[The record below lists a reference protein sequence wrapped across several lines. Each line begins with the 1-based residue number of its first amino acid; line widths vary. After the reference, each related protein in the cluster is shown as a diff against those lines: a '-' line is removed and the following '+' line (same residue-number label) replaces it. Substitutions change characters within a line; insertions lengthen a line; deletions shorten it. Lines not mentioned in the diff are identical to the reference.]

1 MNKKVVIIG
10 ASGHGKVI
18 ADIIIKS
25 GDCVKG
31 FLDDAES
38 LPERILDIPV
48 LGKVPDFEKFTDCR
62 FVIAIGNAAIRERI
76 ADSLDGRVQWYTAVH
91 PGAAI
96 SSLGVEIGEGTVIM
110 ANAVVNSGAHIG
122 RHCIVNT
129 AAVVEH
135 DNALADYVHISPGAV
150 LAGTVTVGKRTHI
163 GVGAC
168 VRNNLSIC
176 ADCVIGAGAAVVKDV
191 IEPGAYVGVPARKNC
206 AGKRIR
212 QE

>member
-25 GDCVKG
+25 GDQVRG
-31 FLDDAES
+31 FLDDAEN
-38 LPERILDIPV
+38 LPESILDIPV
-48 LGKVPDFEKFTDCR
+48 LGKVQDFKKYEDCA
-62 FVIAIGNAAIRERI
+62 FVIAIGSAKIREKI
-76 ADSLDGRVQWYTAVH
+76 ADMLDGKVQWYTAVH
-91 PGAAI
+91 PGAVI
-96 SSLGVEIGEGTVIM
+96 SSLGVEIGAGTAVM
-110 ANAVVNSGAHIG
+110 ANAVINSCAHIG

-135 DNALADYVHISPGAV
+135 DNVLEDYVHISPNAA

-163 GVGAC
+163 GVGAS

-176 ADCVIGAGAAVVKDV
+176 ADCVIGAGSVVVKE
-191 IEPGAYVGVPARKNC
+191 IREPGTYMGVPAGR
-206 AGKRIR
+206 A
-212 QE
+212 

>member
-1 MNKKVVIIG
+1 MNKNVVIIG

-25 GDCVKG
+25 GDRAAG
-31 FLDDAES
+31 FLDDAEN
-38 LPERILDIPV
+38 LPESILGIPV
-48 LGKVPDFEKFTDCR
+48 LGRVRDFSKYEDCS
-62 FVIAIGNAAIRERI
+62 FVIAIGSAKVRERI
-76 ADSLDGRVQWYTAVH
+76 SSMLGQKVQWYTAVH
-91 PGAAI
+91 PAAVI
-96 SSLGVEIGEGTVIM
+96 SSLGVEIGEGTVVM
-110 ANAVVNSGAHIG
+110 ANAVINSGAHIG

-135 DNALADYVHISPGAV
+135 DNMLEDYVHISPNAA

-176 ADCVIGAGAAVVKDV
+176 ADCVIGAGGVVVKD
-191 IEPGAYVGVPARKNC
+191 IKEPGTYMGIPVRK
-206 AGKRIR
+206 A
-212 QE
+212 

>member
-25 GDCVKG
+25 GDRAEG
-31 FLDDAES
+31 FLDDAEG
-38 LPERILDIPV
+38 LPERILGIPV
-48 LGKVPDFEKFTDCR
+48 LGKVGDFSNYADCS
-62 FVIAIGNAAIRERI
+62 FVIAIGSAKIREKI
-76 ADSLDGRVQWYTAVH
+76 AGMLDGKVSWYTAIH
-91 PGAAI
+91 PAAVL
-96 SSLGVEIGEGTVIM
+96 SSLGVEIGEGTVVM
-110 ANAVVNSGAHIG
+110 ANAVVNSGARIG

-135 DNALADYVHISPGAV
+135 DNVLDDFVHISPNAA

-176 ADCVIGAGAAVVKDV
+176 ADCVVGAGGVVVKD
-191 IEPGAYVGVPARKNC
+191 IKAPGTYMGVPA
-206 AGKRIR
+206 KRA
-212 QE
+212 